1 MNLPHTFARLLG
13 RAATHCAVACAL
25 ASGFLALAA
34 TNAAAQPTVKVASDP
49 SFKPFAFMNTDT
61 GRMEGF
67 DIDILQAAATIA
79 GYRAEIVPIDFAG
92 IIPAL
97 QSGNVEAGA
106 SSITITEARKAVIAF
121 TQPYYD
127 SGLQLLVRHNE
138 TAVDGIAALKGKTV
152 AALTGSTGYQ
162 YAAQQLGSSATLV
175 PYPSYAAAFL
185 ALQAGSAQA
194 VIGDQPVLA
203 YYGSTA
209 GKGKAKVVGPL
220 YSGEQFGFAFRK
232 NSPWLEPTNR
242 ALEAMRSNGSYATI
256 YRKWFGTEAPATSNA
271 ASKAAPKAAP

>member
-1 MNLPHTFARLLG
+1 MSIQHTFARLLG
-13 RAATHCAVACAL
+13 RAATACAL
-25 ASGFLALAA
+25 AWGVAVISA
-34 TNAAAQPTVKVASDP
+34 TGAAAQPTVKVAADP
-49 SFKPFAFMNTDT
+49 SFKPFAFMNTET
-61 GRMEGF
+61 GKMEGF
-67 DIDILQAAATIA
+67 DIDILQAAAKIA
-79 GYRAEIVPIDFAG
+79 GYQAEIVPIDFAG

-127 SGLQLLVRHNE
+127 SGLQLLVRHSD
-138 TAVDGIAALKGKTV
+138 TAVNGMDALKGKTV
-152 AALTGSTGYQ
+152 AALTGSTGYNF
-162 YAAQQLGSSATLV
+162 AAQQLGSAATLV

-185 ALQAGSAQA
+185 ALQSGSAQA

-220 YSGEQFGFAFRK
+220 YHGEQFGLAFRK
-232 NSPWLEPTNR
+232 NSPWLEPTDR
-242 ALEAMRSNGSYATI
+242 ALDAMRRNGSYAAI
-256 YRKWFGTEAPATSNA
+256 YKKWFGTEPPARA
-271 ASKAAPKAAP
+271 QR